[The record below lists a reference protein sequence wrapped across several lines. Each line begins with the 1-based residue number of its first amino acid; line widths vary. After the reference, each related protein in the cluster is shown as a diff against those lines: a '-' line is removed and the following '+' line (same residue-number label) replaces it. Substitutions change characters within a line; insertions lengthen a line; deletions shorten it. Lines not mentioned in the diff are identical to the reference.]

1 LQTSLA
7 VLWLVIYISLR
18 LIQGIVYL
26 FTVPLGNL
34 QPYDN
39 NVPGADNM
47 ETTKTTSRIHPLMA
61 AAAVSV
67 IVVSLAGTAAITG
80 MLPSSH
86 SAPEAGAPS
95 AQANPAYAAAPTTA
109 PALPMAAEVPQGAQP
124 LQGAYA
130 QPAQG
135 AYAQQAV
142 ASAQPAPAPTVIKET
157 IIREV
162 PAKPAPRHT
171 THHTSYAQND
181 TYREPAPRQAPQP
194 AQPNYVA
201 IGTGA
206 VVGGLLGNQVGSGNG
221 RKLATVAGM
230 IGGGMLGNQIANQNQ
245 GR

>member
-1 LQTSLA
+1 
-7 VLWLVIYISLR
+7 
-18 LIQGIVYL
+18 
-26 FTVPLGNL
+26 
-34 QPYDN
+34 
-39 NVPGADNM
+39 M
-47 ETTKTTSRIHPLMA
+47 ETTKTTSRIHPLTA

-80 MLPSSH
+80 LLPSSH
-86 SAPEAGAPS
+86 SAPEAAPT
-95 AQANPAYAAAPTTA
+95 QVNPAYAAAPTAT
-109 PALPMAAEVPQGAQP
+109 PALPMAADATAPQG
-124 LQGAYA
+124 L

-135 AYAQQAV
+135 ASAQPVV

-157 IIREV
+157 IIKEV

-171 THHTSYAQND
+171 THNTSYAQND
-181 TYREPAPRQAPQP
+181 TYREPATHPAPQP

-221 RKLATVAGM
+221 RKLATVAGI

>member
-1 LQTSLA
+1 
-7 VLWLVIYISLR
+7 
-18 LIQGIVYL
+18 
-26 FTVPLGNL
+26 
-34 QPYDN
+34 
-39 NVPGADNM
+39 M
-47 ETTKTTSRIHPLMA
+47 ETIKTATSRIHPLVA

-80 MLPSSH
+80 LLPSSH
-86 SAPEAGAPS
+86 SAPEAAPT
-95 AQANPAYAAAPTTA
+95 QVNPAYAAAPTTA
-109 PALPMAAEVPQGAQP
+109 PALPMAADATAPQGLQP
-124 LQGAYA
+124 VQGAYA
-130 QPAQG
+130 QP
-135 AYAQQAV
+135 AV

-157 IIREV
+157 IIKEV

-171 THHTSYAQND
+171 THHSSYAQND
-181 TYREPAPRQAPQP
+181 APSYREPAPRPAPQP